1 MLGND
6 WHIWGKTRRCKTCS
20 YENFA
25 QLSELPKEIKKKKRK
40 KENREVKRM
49 CFFVCKTERF
59 YIVGLIKI
67 MGRSL
72 KEDLNSSRCRVF
84 FEKGYLVME

>member
-25 QLSELPKEIKKKKRK
+25 QLSELPKEIKKNKEKGKRK
-40 KENREVKRM
+40 TEKLRGCVFLCVKQNAS
-49 CFFVCKTERF
+49 T
-59 YIVGLIKI
+59 
-67 MGRSL
+67 
-72 KEDLNSSRCRVF
+72 
-84 FEKGYLVME
+84 

>member
-1 MLGND
+1 LVTTGIFGGRLADARLVPTKILLYCQNC
-6 WHIWGKTRRCKTCS
+6 RRK
-20 YENFA
+20 
-25 QLSELPKEIKKKKRK
+25 LKKKGKRK